1 MSSSNVVD
9 VEALGAE
16 TAKSGSAWAST
27 RKNERVVAQQTYAH
41 DPKYKKYVQQVEK
54 CLNSFDNVHE
64 WADCIA
70 FLKQLLKTFQSYMQ
84 FKEIPKKLIVAKRLS
99 QCLNPALPTGVHQ
112 RALDVYAHILA
123 VLGSEGLK
131 RDLALW
137 SSGLFPFFEYAAT
150 SVKPT
155 LLNLY
160 DTHYMP
166 LQGGLRPIMKS
177 LILALLPG
185 LEEETGEFFE
195 KVLGLLDKLSGT
207 VSHSFFFQNIWLIML
222 TTPSARGTSLNFL
235 GRRLP
240 RLNADED
247 ITAIVGRDIGL
258 MIRAFSAALEDD
270 NLLVRRGALDL
281 LLQSMRV
288 DSVAVQR
295 ARAEDR
301 TILMRAATGVVLRR
315 DLSLNRRLYT
325 WLLGP
330 DDKSDHQIEYLKKHA
345 LELLKDTL
353 KEEMFA
359 PSADYLESRPFK
371 IFISLLDKWEVGAA
385 LTEVLVYD
393 AFRAVKSL
401 IQAGGDAGEDMTMT
415 ASTLYEAVEPQ
426 IIWKHLLTHVFGEL
440 TGDGAQT
447 EAVRMVSFIVEIF
460 SQDDEIQ
467 NIHLPIV
474 FGAVMDVLLIE
485 LEANP
490 SKACTP
496 ATSEAFKLQEKI
508 LRQIPHVALMKRP
521 ELTASLQAETSVQRP
536 YLFACSFYSIAPKR
550 ECENPT
556 RSFDNPFITAFENL
570 TMLTEICAHDL
581 LKDENRLQQIRE
593 CFAQLLLLVDRL
605 VGRLS
610 TTVTVA
616 WVPSRWLAIILETL
630 EQEPSSFTVVDRVV
644 SLAVALHQM
653 KGLEPR
659 LSLDHRATMSKMV
672 TKLLRY
678 LGPTYTAYHA
688 RAVSLLWALEA
699 STTRSH
705 VEAIVAQ
712 TMATTNPSDLQG
724 AYDAFGVL
732 WRLTEDHLLPGFK
745 FKVPMMIV
753 LDGLRNDDPN
763 VRRIGETW
771 MRCSLKSYQRVLD
784 SLLYDLTNPLI
795 RRVQTSHKLRGREL
809 QGFYYE
815 KTFDQRY
822 VSHLLET
829 LLSVVRFGGQGFV
842 RTARVTQIKRSLH
855 PSLAKRTESGL
866 SVSSETPYLDALMEL
881 LLRFIQSEPKEVL
894 AVEMSPF
901 NSVIQSTCIDIL
913 QTIIPR
919 GELDM
924 QIIESLEAAIVA
936 KLYFLV
942 HTGRLDIQN
951 KLLHLLHSVLSI
963 SVAHS
968 SGKPRIEDESGTP
981 DPAQPPPAKAFAANA
996 LLAQTMMDGITTAT
1010 NRHVLQHWLDF
1021 ILMAIPQFQ
1030 PALQAVVAPLNEC
1043 ICKQLLVCLADVQSA
1058 ASAGGTTVDALSNS
1072 SDAEFVMLLNGME
1085 RLVLLS
1091 LAYTSEP
1098 SSSEDDDNVNEKPVT
1113 EGTGLLGYVSG
1124 VFGSDNSPTAPEE
1137 QLTARSPGYRSLHE
1151 AVRVLYAMWEAMA
1164 WTQPT
1169 TRSSKDD
1176 SLSLIFN
1183 RSRLRCRRVLEHFFR
1198 AQSAEVFESI
1208 IECWSKQSTAAAF
1221 ELIDALLSS
1230 AQTAVHMVCE
1240 SISMRMSGVTERSKK
1255 QAINPNLSDTILFQ
1269 FLEQYMQRL
1278 EGPIAVQVWPR
1289 FLQLAKEVL
1298 GSARDFRAQ
1307 TYPTLRS
1314 LVVLAD
1320 KVTQTAAM
1328 EDKRI
1333 RKDLQ
1338 DTFSKLLDVCVVW
1351 VGRSFDQGSWIR
1363 RTTRDALGTNG
1374 RDSPAPRDA
1383 KTDEKL
1389 DASIASLPETPRLT
1403 ITATAEAVIQITE
1416 YIANAALPHARRL
1429 LVDNDKIL
1437 VACNNIAYYIISPAM
1452 KGKIRPMDVDQNIVK
1467 IVFEMSRLPAALKAW
1482 RPPVSELLNDNRLF
1496 NCHSDIASKWVPIVK
1511 ALFDADKSA
1520 LSELLAK
1527 VATSPSANIFT
1538 NREYEMLVRS
1548 LNLRRLSFVLYAGD
1562 KNHFLTSLPTI
1573 IEKLADILRNVTA
1586 PNVQSEVFLCV
1597 RVLLCR
1603 LSAHNLTSFW
1613 PVVLTELYRI
1623 FEQVM
1628 TSLPSDGSEEL
1639 QLILAACKCLDLLI
1653 ALQTEEFQIQQWIF
1667 ITDTVDAIY
1676 RPDDYFPEA
1685 MMDQLADLAG
1695 SLPLADSREAT
1706 NRNGSADPDLQP
1718 PTATGQKPLRRPLLN
1733 SLRQID
1739 SIRDLIP
1746 FFSSV
1751 SIASYESVYNSG
1763 GNVDWEAV
1771 ERGLLDDMFDGRT

>member
-9 VEALGAE
+9 VQVLGAE
-16 TAKSGSAWAST
+16 AAKSGSAWAST
-27 RKNERVVAQQTYAH
+27 RKNERG
-41 DPKYKKYVQQVEK
+41 
-54 CLNSFDNVHE
+54 
-64 WADCIA
+64 
-70 FLKQLLKTFQSYMQ
+70 QSEYYPGRRGEHLQ
-84 FKEIPKKLIVAKRLS
+84 
-99 QCLNPALPTGVHQ
+99 
-112 RALDVYAHILA
+112 
-123 VLGSEGLK
+123 SEGLK

-240 RLNADED
+240 RLNADE
-247 ITAIVGRDIGL
+247 
-258 MIRAFSAALEDD
+258 AALEDD

-288 DSVAVQR
+288 DSVAAQR
-295 ARAEDR
+295 ACAEDR

-330 DDKSDHQIEYLKKHA
+330 DDKSDHQTEYLKKHA

-447 EAVRMVSFIVEIF
+447 EIF

-474 FGAVMDVLLIE
+474 FGAIMDVLLIE

-496 ATSEAFKLQEKI
+496 ATSEALKLEEKI

-550 ECENPT
+550 ECGNPS

-581 LKDENRLQQIRE
+581 FKDENRLQQIRE

-630 EQEPSSFTVVDRVV
+630 EQEPSSFTVVDRVA

-653 KGLEPR
+653 KGIEPR

-705 VEAIVAQ
+705 VEAIIAQ
-712 TMATTNPSDLQG
+712 TMATTNPSDLQE

-795 RRVQTSHKLRGREL
+795 RRMQTSHKLKGREL

-855 PSLAKRTESGL
+855 PSLLKRTESGL

-881 LLRFIQSEPKEVL
+881 LLRYSQQREASHRRRVWDTRS
-894 AVEMSPF
+894 SP
-901 NSVIQSTCIDIL
+901 T
-913 QTIIPR
+913 
-919 GELDM
+919 
-924 QIIESLEAAIVA
+924 A
-936 KLYFLV
+936 
-942 HTGRLDIQN
+942 
-951 KLLHLLHSVLSI
+951 
-963 SVAHS
+963 
-968 SGKPRIEDESGTP
+968 
-981 DPAQPPPAKAFAANA
+981 PAKAFAANA
-996 LLAQTMMDGITTAT
+996 LLAQTMMDGITTVT

-1072 SDAEFVMLLNGME
+1072 SDTEFVMLLNGME

-1113 EGTGLLGYVSG
+1113 EG
-1124 VFGSDNSPTAPEE
+1124 
-1137 QLTARSPGYRSLHE
+1137 QARSPGYRSLHE

-1208 IECWSKQSTAAAF
+1208 IECWSKQSTVC
-1221 ELIDALLSS
+1221 DANFGPTTLLR
-1230 AQTAVHMVCE
+1230 VRPIGC
-1240 SISMRMSGVTERSKK
+1240 SI
-1255 QAINPNLSDTILFQ
+1255 
-1269 FLEQYMQRL
+1269 
-1278 EGPIAVQVWPR
+1278 
-1289 FLQLAKEVL
+1289 
-1298 GSARDFRAQ
+1298 
-1307 TYPTLRS
+1307 
-1314 LVVLAD
+1314 
-1320 KVTQTAAM
+1320 
-1328 EDKRI
+1328 
-1333 RKDLQ
+1333 
-1338 DTFSKLLDVCVVW
+1338 
-1351 VGRSFDQGSWIR
+1351 
-1363 RTTRDALGTNG
+1363 
-1374 RDSPAPRDA
+1374 
-1383 KTDEKL
+1383 
-1389 DASIASLPETPRLT
+1389 
-1403 ITATAEAVIQITE
+1403 
-1416 YIANAALPHARRL
+1416 
-1429 LVDNDKIL
+1429 
-1437 VACNNIAYYIISPAM
+1437 
-1452 KGKIRPMDVDQNIVK
+1452 
-1467 IVFEMSRLPAALKAW
+1467 
-1482 RPPVSELLNDNRLF
+1482 
-1496 NCHSDIASKWVPIVK
+1496 
-1511 ALFDADKSA
+1511 
-1520 LSELLAK
+1520 
-1527 VATSPSANIFT
+1527 
-1538 NREYEMLVRS
+1538 
-1548 LNLRRLSFVLYAGD
+1548 
-1562 KNHFLTSLPTI
+1562 
-1573 IEKLADILRNVTA
+1573 
-1586 PNVQSEVFLCV
+1586 
-1597 RVLLCR
+1597 
-1603 LSAHNLTSFW
+1603 
-1613 PVVLTELYRI
+1613 
-1623 FEQVM
+1623 
-1628 TSLPSDGSEEL
+1628 
-1639 QLILAACKCLDLLI
+1639 
-1653 ALQTEEFQIQQWIF
+1653 
-1667 ITDTVDAIY
+1667 
-1676 RPDDYFPEA
+1676 
-1685 MMDQLADLAG
+1685 
-1695 SLPLADSREAT
+1695 
-1706 NRNGSADPDLQP
+1706 
-1718 PTATGQKPLRRPLLN
+1718 
-1733 SLRQID
+1733 
-1739 SIRDLIP
+1739 
-1746 FFSSV
+1746 
-1751 SIASYESVYNSG
+1751 
-1763 GNVDWEAV
+1763 
-1771 ERGLLDDMFDGRT
+1771 